1 MRVFEISIWNI
12 NYLGH
17 REWHSSD
24 IFHWADKS
32 QLPLC
37 TRDIWW
43 VEFVEL
49 SETICFSLKE
59 LSKSGQ
65 MDNTSKWL
73 FLSTA
78 VKESGITPAESGIY
92 NLKWGASQTKDSL
105 FVFRGSRFALGLQW
119 GSFRSQLGWLI
130 NANMHVQAMR
140 NIIPVGK
147 SQLNCLPSGFEE
159 IKEVSFIVCWECY
172 SMLTRWNKSL
182 FNILSPLLFWDL
194 KLFGWNVVSVYI
206 YIYT

>member
-43 VEFVEL
+43 VEFVEP

-119 GSFRSQLGWLI
+119 CSFRSQLGWLI
-130 NANMHVQAMR
+130 NANACPGYEKHHSGWKQSVNLLAFGLWR
-140 NIIPVGK
+140 NQRSLI
-147 SQLNCLPSGFEE
+147 
-159 IKEVSFIVCWECY
+159 Y
-172 SMLTRWNKSL
+172 SLLGMLQYVDQMKQVP
-182 FNILSPLLFWDL
+182 F
-194 KLFGWNVVSVYI
+194 
-206 YIYT
+206 